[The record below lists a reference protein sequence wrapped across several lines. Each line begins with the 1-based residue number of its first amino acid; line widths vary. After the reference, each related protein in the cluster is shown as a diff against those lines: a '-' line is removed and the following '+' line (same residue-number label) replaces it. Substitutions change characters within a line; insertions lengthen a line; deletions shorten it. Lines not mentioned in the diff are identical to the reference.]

1 MKLGVFDPIFGDL
14 GLDETLDRIA
24 ALGLEAVEFGTGNAP
39 GDGRCRP
46 VELLADGAA
55 LDGFRHAVES
65 RGLVISA
72 LSCQGNP
79 VHPLAER
86 AAHDDRVFRDT
97 VLLAERLG
105 VSAVNVF
112 AGCPGDGRGSTTPVW
127 QVYTWPDEHAE
138 VLRWQWEEV
147 VIPYWRE
154 AAAFAATHGV
164 QLAFEMHP
172 NFVVYNPPTWR
183 RLRDAVG
190 EPVRI
195 NLDPSHLFWQGV
207 DVLGFIGEY
216 GEHIVHVDCKDTAI
230 DEARVRQVG
239 LLDPTTSALPEER
252 SWLFRSVGDGH
263 DVHFWTRFVEALRGV
278 GYDHVLSI
286 EHEDPLASADEGL
299 ARARDT
305 LSEALAAGVKG

>member
-14 GLDETLDRIA
+14 GLEETLDRVV
-24 ALGLEAVEFGTGNAP
+24 ALGLDAIEFGTGNAP
-39 GDGRCRP
+39 GDRRCRP
-46 VELLADGAA
+46 AELLADGDA
-55 LDGFRHAVES
+55 LRRFRQALES
-65 RGLVISA
+65 RGLAISA

-86 AAHDDRVFRDT
+86 AIRDDLVFRDT
-97 VLLAERLG
+97 VRLAGRLG

-127 QVYTWPDEHAE
+127 QVYTWPEEHAE
-138 VLRWQWEEV
+138 VLRWQWDEV

-154 AAAFAATHGV
+154 AGAFAAGHGV

-183 RLRDAVG
+183 RLREAVG

-195 NLDPSHLFWQGV
+195 NLDPSHLFWQGI
-207 DVLGFIGEY
+207 DVLGFIAEY

-230 DEARVRQVG
+230 DEARVRERG
-239 LLDPTTSALPEER
+239 LLDITTSRGPDDR

-263 DVHFWTRFVEALRGV
+263 DVEFWTRFVAALRAI
-278 GYDHVLSI
+278 GYDHALSI

-305 LSEALAAGVKG
+305 LREALAAAAAR